1 MSSVL
6 IFRRISDHWFHGMG
20 SLTRVWF
27 FLKCRVNYH
36 GRDKIKNGHR
46 LHPKTWQNVFTQI
59 NSVSSLVA
67 FDPHIIE
74 ITLLYMDRRKKNYRM
89 ISFFCLCGVHQKLM
103 DRYWKISGNDLK
115 QPFLFSWTVCSICI
129 INSWKRCTIII
140 IIPHVFIHHTS
151 KIWDFGLW
159 PTRNWKLTIDG
170 EDTWRHAHK
179 RNYHDWAKTFIP
191 DSWARH
197 PTMAAT
203 WFGWILRVRKL
214 HVILDGN

>member
-1 MSSVL
+1 MEETKKKRSQIASKNKMFSLKLIRSHHLWHLILISSKL
-6 IFRRISDHWFHGMG
+6 P
-20 SLTRVWF
+20 F
-27 FLKCRVNYH
+27 F
-36 GRDKIKNGHR
+36 
-46 LHPKTWQNVFTQI
+46 TWTD
-59 NSVSSLVA
+59 A
-67 FDPHIIE
+67 
-74 ITLLYMDRRKKNYRM
+74 KKNYRM
-89 ISFFCLCGVHQKLM
+89 ILFFCLCGVHQKLM
-103 DRYWKISGNDLK
+103 DWYWKISGNDLK
-115 QPFLFSWTVCSICI
+115 HPFLFSWTVCSICI

-159 PTRNWKLTIDG
+159 PTRNWKLTIDS

-179 RNYHDWAKTFIP
+179 RNYHDWAKTLIP
-191 DSWARH
+191 DSWVRH